1 MTKSTSKKSATDTA
15 EKAGTAPS
23 KKRSRVIK
31 LVTENPEASE
41 LNSTA
46 AKAANRKSSAVKRS
60 PAKKKKAPLKK
71 SKKTTTQNKE
81 LKSGNI
87 IKKVKGKIA
96 SAGHAL
102 ADKIRTDKKV
112 SSDS

>member
-1 MTKSTSKKSATDTA
+1 MAKATLKKTVADTA
-15 EKAGTAPS
+15 KKAEAATT

-31 LVTENPEASE
+31 LVTEHQDASE

-46 AKAANRKSSAVKRS
+46 AKAANRKSSAVKRP

-71 SKKTTTQNKE
+71 SKKATSQNKE
-81 LKSGNI
+81 TKSGSL

-102 ADKIRTDKKV
+102 AEKIR
-112 SSDS
+112 SSKESES